1 MKRLALVFGCL
12 FLAFCGCW
20 QQTEKNVI
28 LQRSFYNN
36 NWERFDFVKNTID
49 VKEKTSYDLNL
60 RISFTEDY
68 PYNDFSMIFT
78 VFDAYG
84 DPYRAKAYKFNLKDS
99 EGQWNGESRDGC
111 HTFELPIN
119 KSFLIADPGKYT
131 FQIENYMPITPL
143 VGVKELTLY
152 KK

>member
-12 FLAFCGCW
+12 FLAFCGCR
-20 QQTEKNVI
+20 QQAEKNVL

-78 VFDAYG
+78 VFDAYA
-84 DPYRAKAYKFNLKDS
+84 DPYRAKA
-99 EGQWNGESRDGC
+99 
-111 HTFELPIN
+111 
-119 KSFLIADPGKYT
+119 
-131 FQIENYMPITPL
+131 
-143 VGVKELTLY
+143 
-152 KK
+152 